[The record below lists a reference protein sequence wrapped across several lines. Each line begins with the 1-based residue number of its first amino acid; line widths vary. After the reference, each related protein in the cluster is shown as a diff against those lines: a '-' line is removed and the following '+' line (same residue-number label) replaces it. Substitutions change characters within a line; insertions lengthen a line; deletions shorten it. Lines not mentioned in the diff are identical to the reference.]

1 MIRTLLYKV
10 QRITAALL
18 LLLVSVVASAQ
29 TDTIRYVKT
38 DGEYTHNGRSWATA
52 KNNLQDAIND
62 LRQYLNDYNL
72 KSGSI
77 YVAAGEY
84 KPSESTE
91 SDGGGLQYTAFKI
104 YPGIHVYGG
113 FPADITT
120 DNCDPFETEQTAHG
134 INYKYRPLVDNLVSL
149 ESGQEA
155 KKQPWNF
162 INKTILSGSHNTEP
176 TFEYD
181 DTRGTYN
188 ITFPGNSYHVVWFA
202 TEGFIPGDAD
212 KHALPLPA
220 DMPASIDGCTIHG
233 GNANNK
239 NTNEREHTSFGGGAY
254 MVAGASLTR
263 CVVDHCAAALRGG
276 GIYLDGGGLVDNCMI
291 HTCQSPGVGIM
302 QGYGGGVCIDYDGA
316 VTRSYIV
323 NNSARLGGG
332 LSICHAPDEYP
343 WEKLDEWRVTN
354 GGTARGEINVYSPHS
369 TACIVSNNSATA
381 ESGGVYLYDGGVI
394 NHLTI
399 TRNKCTSAD
408 VSYYGRR
415 HGRSGG
421 VYILNGGQMYNSVVW
436 GNKCPANNDIQY
448 AAHTSGSTDDVVDQ
462 ATGNVTR
469 EGLKPKVYY
478 SAIDRHDITDWVGT
492 YKFNVYSLEDTNTN
506 EARNNAN
513 YPYFIGTDGHGTM
526 DNYAGAGYNPDNIPR
541 PIYWKLA
548 AITSLAEKG
557 VQVTS
562 SLSVNSEWI
571 RHAHT
576 ETDLFGDIFRPKSS
590 LGALIRR
597 DEQFGCAMIANQEI
611 ALYQDNG
618 YSQSSVSSYTNAL
631 NSSSS
636 FLANLMP
643 DDGTEATLP
652 TIFVDPARNA
662 GQKGITIGEE
672 GIGASW
678 DKPIGHINDA
688 IYFFKNHIKRDSNGN
703 IVYDA
708 NGDVRY
714 VLNVDGNGDQE
725 YKHVQ
730 ILVKGVNVG
739 SPIIAN
745 TSGIGAYL
753 GEELRSAAIRPSS
766 NMRLYGGY
774 NPALET
780 TATNN
785 RDQRTFPTSITADVT
800 NSGYINN
807 TAHVFALINVR
818 NVIIDGFR
826 LYYGNANL
834 STTESYAPEDPVTHE
849 KEPITY
855 GGGIIVNNVTVP
867 SDERI
872 SMTGNILRN
881 SVIANC
887 SAPDGAA
894 VYVNSSNPD
903 NNGNYHE
910 AELNILNTIIRNN
923 TIGTGQ
929 NDITDPRFGNAGVI
943 TAKGGLAKIRL
954 DHCDIV
960 NNCGYALETTQ
971 DNNNGEGNIRIYN
984 SIIYVNGKTDYT
996 NRKNIAQPLCYR
1008 SAGGN
1013 ANNIGG
1019 DYIYI
1024 DWDAPTPSSFTN
1036 CQAVF
1041 CRDFSAEYKKY
1052 AIRKVDSSN
1061 NTIIEDGVSPKF
1073 FDSEAEAQAYIASQS
1088 GTWTSPILLDYPYFT
1103 NPSRNV
1109 GHSEEGDK
1117 PMNGG
1122 QINYTPNNMNP
1133 MVNAAIAESRNL
1145 WDYDNHSRTYG
1156 GDPDIGAIECTTL
1169 PKAGTVIYVT
1179 PNGAGKRDGSSWG
1192 NAIQGNAI
1200 YALTGAAAGSDVL
1213 DAQNGARITNT
1224 DPAVGT
1230 LPGNGVPTTDN
1241 RYSGGFGRVWLTDW
1255 KTGGSTNTTITQ
1267 TWLTEKNIY
1276 DDGARMGEEEILH
1289 DGSTYTEETD
1299 IQTTSAGTTAPG
1311 FTTAGYYND
1320 PNFPYGEISG
1330 ASRSFWRAN
1339 PYHSGSDWNNAASY
1353 ANLAAFI
1360 EACNTNGW
1368 INNSRA
1374 ENYVGGLQYAVE
1386 KAAAYNALDASDPQ
1400 RMDGVDSVQVWVG
1413 NGTYTDYKGFVMRD
1427 NTTVMGSFP
1436 VDAVGTP
1443 GLTERQ
1449 ALMSAVVDIP
1459 KSMPAQNLEATD
1471 YETILQISDTDPKQD
1486 NDHLNTNA
1494 VKFWDDDYSL
1504 LDRSDNKTTEY
1515 KNRNLIHHF
1524 KWGTTEGSEATSDYL
1539 TYPTFNVSF
1548 TPTPT
1553 DEGGYRSY
1561 TFGAEVTGK
1570 DRWHLKHPIKDNYV
1584 VNIENSN
1591 NNKNKQRTIYDPTTN
1606 QKLKDGNSDVYFK
1619 GNWIFLGNGS
1629 MTGTEF
1635 WQTMPNVQA
1644 GKYRLYVDMAGGYR
1658 NKFSSQD
1665 PTNIF
1670 FKIIAADG
1678 TTDLITPV
1686 MLKTLGSY
1694 NNSDD
1699 TGNSRNM
1706 AYRYALDFTQL
1717 ATGDVTIK
1725 IVVEDGVR
1733 NTSAN
1738 GASDPTSTG
1747 GDPDPIP
1754 CSYRYDGANCSG
1766 NQWGSN
1772 NPNRREFWMSNLHL
1786 FPITEGYE
1794 EDMASLED
1802 QQTTRQASETINE
1815 TGTLYNSVTH
1825 RTTLRKRV
1833 LTMPDV
1839 CVPTY
1844 GAGSVG
1850 DPTATDRGKLLDN
1863 LSHTDRVKKDSRT
1876 STTLTK
1882 HTDPNYVEYNDVIW
1896 DGFTIRHGFISEEA
1910 MAHGGGAG
1918 VNMYEGASLRN
1929 CIITNNITC
1938 CERVKG
1944 AGIFCDGSNSTIEGS
1959 FVLNNTATHG
1969 KIASDADQ
1977 KQVFAGGMFMYEGT
1991 CFNSLFANNYSHG
2004 SAGGVGFC
2012 VGKFFNNTIAY
2023 NTCALVEGGHIN
2035 GGAISIATS
2044 SNPNLFIANTIVYG
2058 NTGMAIRER
2067 YDANININAVN
2078 PFINC
2083 YVQTAVAFTQNI
2095 YKKNI
2100 GNHSDNNAN
2109 YGIGNVLLDGVAP
2122 SAENTPFE
2130 ADLENGTYTGN
2141 ASTYNDFRL
2150 TNSNPNC
2157 INKGTEAFAA
2167 TLYNALRFK
2176 GQTDANIRNSF
2187 IYKSVESS
2195 ELPANDVAFADRIQ
2209 DCQIDMGAYEY
2220 DGTQEIKPG
2229 YEMISFD
2236 TENPDNRELCVVYY
2250 VGNQGIGLA
2259 TGDSPQNMACASK
2272 LQKILDAA
2280 GRLKADLSLGT
2291 RTYSTSSV
2299 QITGDVQPTYEAIY
2313 DNGTKVKK
2321 VNYGVSVANNGTES
2335 GTATPVNLSE
2345 VKHVIVKLT
2354 GGTTFY
2360 PQRTTDHKVLAG
2372 HAEEVILQRSIMIP
2386 HGVEVMGGYIY
2397 ENDNTKD
2404 FLESTRD
2411 PLNNKTT
2418 ISGQV
2423 VNAQTGASGNAYHVI
2438 QFTNSIY
2445 SVQQT
2450 VVEDAAEQTTA
2461 LTNLAD
2467 RAVIDGVSIE
2477 GGYANGTSDE
2487 DKVGAA
2493 CIVTKFSHVRNCII
2507 QDNQSINNGGG
2518 LYMEPGA
2525 LVSGCVLLNNQAQLG
2540 GAIYATEPSSDDLNN
2555 WANRDD
2561 AYARIYNTTIVHN
2574 NADTRG
2580 GGIWFET
2587 NLRAKGV
2594 VMWANTSNDMNNVA
2608 GAFDSGQEQTEANYP
2623 FAYSAVQARRL
2634 PGVNNIEVKA
2644 QADEGVRWTTNS
2656 NDDMRWRGDKQ
2667 TYTSQTNKDAYYYIQ
2682 KISALV
2688 RSGMPYQLYKDL
2700 RAKFPTLEMRD
2711 MAGVARMDEF
2721 FDGTNYDQ
2729 LQTIT
2734 FTPTKKSNQF
2744 IEIGARAL
2752 DADIGFNINNRVFT
2766 RLFVTTPDQVNSSVA
2781 STLLECEDPLYSQ
2794 QGSSMANPFMKLT
2807 DALDYIVAQRNRTDK
2822 PEGETT
2828 KTWGDIY
2835 ADTRFEIFISGGT
2848 YYPYHNARG
2857 VEGHAR
2863 SSTYV
2868 VPEGVSIIGGINPS
2882 EFYCQAG
2889 YNFAINQPMAG
2900 DNRLNKETG
2909 VNSNDR
2915 SDFYDANGTQLILSG
2930 LTLKTATIT
2939 DDIMESREREDING
2953 NNVFEP
2959 WEFAQATTLS
2969 GHTPRGEENVGNVYH
2984 VISCFADPEH
2994 TGTLPGRYKSH
3005 SNTDPYNQFSNPA
3018 TDDADAANE
3027 TQNSILQRTIIINGV
3042 NITNGNARDYES
3054 NSINNI
3060 QQFYRGGGIMVDGN
3074 WRNANLD
3081 SGKEYD
3087 VTNPAFDI
3095 NTNPITKDI
3104 TGYTNDPDAVGL
3116 RDIPLVVANT
3126 QFQGNNAIQ
3135 GGAIF
3140 TNGTLYVFGCSF
3152 VQNYAQGPIESN
3164 TQSDADKETARDVI
3178 QYNGGGAI
3186 ATNSTFRCVN
3196 SIFANNE
3203 AMLGDWSDHMWTT
3216 NDSGKTP
3223 AKGWTKQG
3231 FGGAI
3236 WGGENSQVRIL
3247 NCDIVMNQAVSYP
3260 GVYINNSTDYTTNRF
3275 CANTVYWG
3283 NKTTGVP
3290 SSATGFSTI
3299 ASSIDDINDD
3309 VFSYRTK
3316 AEKEG
3321 TQTAELNSRQ
3331 PMFFCAYRP
3340 GFGPEPELSTGNIN
3354 YDSNDYDPHAV
3365 PFLGESTNY
3374 YNLFGGNNNINITFA
3389 NEGADGPNFLLPSTT
3404 PGKDGYNPAANW
3416 MPSRVNNL
3424 TDNGWSYLV
3433 MTSKTSSGDI
3443 EFKRAG
3449 ANSLNEGGTAPENLL
3464 TPDNVVS
3471 GGPYNFYSNMLKQRF
3486 NLTLMPFGDQYYMK
3500 FRNQNMTDG
3509 NKDMLRISSNPL
3521 TFEEANAYIDIGVY
3535 EYQHR
3540 NLRINQNSEID
3551 IIWVTEQEDA
3561 ELGNDGYT
3569 WQTATSNLQAAI
3581 ETLLRSRNDHAKQI
3595 NIIEGEYKPS
3605 VILGDSRNLSLS
3617 FTIQTRLYNN
3627 AAFTPNTGKDYGI
3640 RSFTMKGGYDKDMP
3654 DETGY
3659 DLNRNVV
3666 KLSIEKRASTS
3677 DDQLDHIV
3685 NILDVEQYTTN
3696 VNSIG
3701 GNIEHIARGTAI
3713 PITFDGIT
3721 FENKLAGPITSSN
3734 NGGAAIFY
3742 REQYQSNAAGTEKT
3756 TNLLKPPT
3764 SYSTTTSIVEGNPV
3778 EQLTWDWTTPSGQP
3792 KLTIRNCTFLYNG
3805 KEVTDPTSAVK
3816 IEGGGGSSLIVN
3828 SLFHHNEGNPVEAVN
3843 TTVLN
3848 STFGLNKGH
3857 LTLTETEEL
3866 GTQYHSEIHNTVIWR
3881 DDQANAQATQ
3891 YSGATPGQYMTYNA
3905 ITGFSATPDANQNY
3919 GISDT
3924 NGDVLK
3930 GPNFVDP
3937 TDGDFHLRPSKLL
3950 MNTGLNSTYAHF
3962 VWPNYPAVADYD
3974 KLMRNKHDDQDTWET
3989 RRTVIQNGNH
3999 TVTIEYQILKAQKD
4013 YALGF
4018 TERLLGAHIDRGAYE
4033 CASNGQRV
4041 IYMNPNKTTNTVPE
4055 TGRTWEEAYIQG
4067 HLQTAID
4074 AATIYDGEGM
4084 AYVFV
4089 KGQSNANTEDAVTMH
4104 DGVCVYGSILP
4115 NYIEQ
4120 AIPINS
4126 SSEIL
4131 EYTNEEL
4138 DAFVNRIK
4146 SERRGLASKDAT
4158 PTRILGITTV
4168 EEGYT
4173 KGSLMDGFLISNR
4186 ATSSNPA
4193 TSPAVNI
4200 TVPNRVLKN
4209 CLITDNVMNSGIP
4222 VVNIDN
4228 TTGIA
4233 GNSLL
4238 YNGLLYDNTAEA
4250 LVNVATN
4257 GYMLNC
4263 TLVGNND
4270 NMITGTAA
4278 NASNIITANEA
4289 NGKAATFAPYLR
4301 PNANAYSPANY
4312 LTTHQPYW
4320 YQLHEESTDIDSGT
4334 DNGAGADGGN
4344 SIAALFPNHVDFTQD
4359 LDVLGNPRRL
4369 GDKVDNGC
4377 YETWKIADGTSIEV
4391 NATTNPKAEADMG
4404 KYVSTYTSDQAPSF
4418 DDIWMIVK
4426 DNYWNLNYCGHFYP
4440 QQGSV
4445 VYIGQGSSL
4454 VLKAPEGDVKEFNI
4468 SNPVR
4473 PGYLLVKDGGSV
4485 FGQGNWLQAE
4495 YLAAERNYTGLQY
4508 ALTAFP
4514 FPYDIRNVIS
4524 VSYNSGTLTET
4535 SEAANI
4541 AGQTYDVE
4549 SRSVWRYA
4557 FQPENS
4563 TLWTDISGDACKIA
4577 ANAGWLLNLG
4587 SSKPNKTLR
4596 FTGWGESS
4604 GQYPY
4609 VENGNNKTITLTQH
4623 NSTPGGGSAQFTA
4636 LEDMGWNLFGMPW
4649 LVSNFKTDT
4658 QTAGKYAMH
4667 IPHVFY
4673 TMNGD
4678 AQYTRMTGQIY
4689 SSQSWASGATFNL
4702 GDANFTQ
4709 TAVIGAEEPL
4719 TFFTPMYANYTSS
4732 SPSPHY
4738 VGIYMEDDDLE
4749 SMDVVS
4755 IFPEDDADEAMPYRL
4770 NNDGIKLGT
4779 PDETLPQL
4787 FVSNAAGTRLSLVS
4801 KAPEETD
4808 ISLGYV
4814 APKEGIYT
4822 IALPEPDAYSDY
4834 EGVWLTDH
4842 ETGTITNL
4850 LTDEYK
4856 LNANTTG
4863 ENVVRL
4869 TIRFGSNSGSITTA
4883 TTTGPYI
4890 YVKGRT
4896 LHADN
4901 LQEGDMVAVYTTAG
4915 ALIDRTAATGN
4926 SYECKVEPGI
4936 YILKVNNTA
4945 KTLKAQ

>member
-1 MIRTLLYKV
+1 MIRTLPYKV
-10 QRITAALL
+10 QHITAALL
-18 LLLVSVVASAQ
+18 LLLVSVIASAQ

-84 KPSESTE
+84 KPSESLE
-91 SDGGGLQYTAFKI
+91 SNGGGLQYTAFKI

-162 INKTILSGSHNTEP
+162 VNKTILSGSHNTEP

-212 KHALPLPA
+212 KHALPLPT

-399 TRNKCTSAD
+399 TRNKCTGAD

-448 AAHTSGSTDDVVDQ
+448 AAHTSGSTDDVIDQ
-462 ATGNVTR
+462 TTGNVTK

-526 DNYAGAGYNPDNIPR
+526 NGYSGAGYNPSVAMGTVTYTDAPANTTIDPSQTGLPR

-611 ALYQDNG
+611 VLYQDNG
-618 YSQSSVSSYTNAL
+618 YSQSGVSSYTGAL

-636 FLANLMP
+636 FLTNLMP

-662 GQKGITIGEE
+662 GQKGIIIGEQ

-688 IYFFKNHIKRDSNGN
+688 IYFFKQHIKRDGNGD

-730 ILVKGVNVG
+730 ILVKGGSVG
-739 SPIIAN
+739 SPTVAT

-766 NMRLYGGY
+766 NMRLYGGF
-774 NPALET
+774 NPALT
-780 TATNN
+780 TTTIDDRN
-785 RDQRTFPTSITADVT
+785 QRTFPTRITADVT
-800 NSGYINN
+800 NSGYQNN

-826 LYYGNANL
+826 MYYGNANL
-834 STTESYAPEDPVTHE
+834 STAESYAPEDPITHQ

-855 GGGIIVNNVTVP
+855 GAGIIVNNVTVP

-903 NNGNYHE
+903 NSGNYHA
-910 AELNILNTIIRNN
+910 AELNILNTVIRNN

-929 NDITDPRFGNAGVI
+929 NDITDPRFGNAGVV

-954 DHCDIV
+954 DHCNIV
-960 NNCGYALETTQ
+960 NNCGYALETTL
-971 DNNNGEGNIRIYN
+971 DDNNGEGNIRIYN

-1008 SAGGN
+1008 SASGST
-1013 ANNIGG
+1013 NNIYG

-1024 DWDAPTPSSFTN
+1024 DWDAPVPSSFDH

-1041 CRDFSAEYKKY
+1041 CRDFSSEYKKY
-1052 AIRKVDSSN
+1052 ATRKVDSSN
-1061 NTIIEDGVSPKF
+1061 HTIIEDGVSPKF
-1073 FDSEAEAQAYIASQS
+1073 FDSEAEAQAHIASQGGS
-1088 GTWTSPILLDYPYFT
+1088 WTTPLILDYPYFT

-1133 MVNAAIAESRNL
+1133 IVNAAVSESRNL
-1145 WDYDNHSRTYG
+1145 WDSDNHSRDYG

-1169 PKAGTVIYVT
+1169 PKAGTVLYVT

-1192 NAIQGNAI
+1192 NAIAGNTVYLLDNI
-1200 YALTGAAAGSDVL
+1200 IGPALATGDQIDPLPTCDRILDSSNNPVL
-1213 DAQNGARITNT
+1213 
-1224 DPAVGT
+1224 
-1230 LPGNGVPTTDN
+1230 TTDN
-1241 RYSGGFGRVWLTDW
+1241 KYCGGFGRVWFNSYTIN
-1255 KTGGSTNTTITQ
+1255 STYNNATIHDYI
-1267 TWLTEKNIY
+1267 TEKNVYIGGAN
-1276 DDGARMGEEEILH
+1276 DGQ
-1289 DGSTYTEETD
+1289 EETID
-1299 IQTTSAGTTAPG
+1299 TREEYNAYGNGETATTIPLG
-1311 FTTAGYYND
+1311 FTPGYNYD
-1320 PNFPYGEISG
+1320 SRYPYGEISG

-1339 PYHSGSDWNNAASY
+1339 PYHNGSGWNNASAY
-1353 ANLAAFI
+1353 DLAGFI
-1360 EACNTNGW
+1360 AACNSNGW
-1368 INNSRA
+1368 INNNRSER
-1374 ENYVGGLQYAVE
+1374 YVGGLQYAVE
-1386 KAAAYNALDASDPQ
+1386 KAAAYNALAPGAPQ
-1400 RMDGVDSVQVWVG
+1400 RVDGIDSVQVWVG

-1459 KSMPAQNLEATD
+1459 KSQPAQNLEATD
-1471 YETILQISDTDPKQD
+1471 YETILQISNTDPKVD
-1486 NDHLNTNA
+1486 NETLNDNA
-1494 VKFWDDDYSL
+1494 VKFWDDDIDYVENEIIEGNITS
-1504 LDRSDNKTTEY
+1504 DRVITHTYTWENTILEQDVTNTYYLNSNFHDSDITSEVTDNDTHTLTFGTASATKDCWHLTYTGDASTSGSNGVIGRYEANQMSTEKNSNQNIYESGVYVAKTTKNELFLRNGTLAGVNLWQDMKNVPAGDY
-1515 KNRNLIHHF
+1515 KVIVDLNAYYRN
-1524 KWGTTEGSEATSDYL
+1524 GTTVNANNIPTGVTFIIKDGDNNVVEVPINAKNNGNNNGNLARAQLRRYTFEFTKATAGTLSIRIAVGDIDL
-1539 TYPTFNVSF
+1539 SKGDNREVLMANFKLKKQ
-1548 TPTPT
+1548 TPT
-1553 DEGGYRSY
+1553 SIY
-1561 TFGAEVTGK
+1561 TETS
-1570 DRWHLKHPIKDNYV
+1570 L
-1584 VNIENSN
+1584 
-1591 NNKNKQRTIYDPTTN
+1591 
-1606 QKLKDGNSDVYFK
+1606 SDVRTPR
-1619 GNWIFLGNGS
+1619 GS
-1629 MTGTEF
+1629 
-1635 WQTMPNVQA
+1635 
-1644 GKYRLYVDMAGGYR
+1644 
-1658 NKFSSQD
+1658 
-1665 PTNIF
+1665 
-1670 FKIIAADG
+1670 
-1678 TTDLITPV
+1678 
-1686 MLKTLGSY
+1686 
-1694 NNSDD
+1694 
-1699 TGNSRNM
+1699 
-1706 AYRYALDFTQL
+1706 
-1717 ATGDVTIK
+1717 
-1725 IVVEDGVR
+1725 
-1733 NTSAN
+1733 
-1738 GASDPTSTG
+1738 
-1747 GDPDPIP
+1747 
-1754 CSYRYDGANCSG
+1754 SG
-1766 NQWGSN
+1766 NQTVSAT
-1772 NPNRREFWMSNLHL
+1772 S
-1786 FPITEGYE
+1786 T
-1794 EDMASLED
+1794 AS
-1802 QQTTRQASETINE
+1802 
-1815 TGTLYNSVTH
+1815 TH

-1850 DPTATDRGKLLDN
+1850 DPAVTDRGKFSDR
-1863 LSHTDRVKKDSRT
+1863 LSHTDRVLKNSRT
-1876 STTLTK
+1876 SSTEQK
-1882 HTDPNYVEYNDVIW
+1882 QEDPHYVEYSDVFW
-1896 DGFTIRHGFISEEA
+1896 DGFTIRHGFIADEG
-1910 MAHGGGAG
+1910 MAHGGGSG
-1918 VNMYEGASLRN
+1918 VNMYEGAHLQN
-1929 CIITNNITC
+1929 CIVINNFSH

-1944 AGIFCDGSNSTIEGS
+1944 GGIFCDGSNSTIEGC
-1959 FVLNNTATHG
+1959 FVLNNTSTHG
-1969 KIASDADQ
+1969 TLGAAKDQ
-1977 KQVFAGGMFMYEGT
+1977 NQIFAAGMFMYEGT

-2023 NTCALVEGGHIN
+2023 NTCALVEGEHLN

-2044 SNPNLFIANTIVYG
+2044 SNPNLFVANTIVYG
-2058 NTGMAIRER
+2058 NSGMAIRER
-2067 YDANININAVN
+2067 YDQNININAVN

-2083 YVQTAVAFTQNI
+2083 YIQTEVAFTQNL

-2100 GNHSDNNAN
+2100 GNHSDNAGN

-2122 SAENTPFE
+2122 SATNTPFE
-2130 ADLENGTYTGN
+2130 ADLENSTYTGN

-2150 TNSNPNC
+2150 TNTNPNC

-2167 TLYNALRFK
+2167 TLYNALRYK
-2176 GQTDANIRNSF
+2176 GVSESNIRNSF
-2187 IYKSVESS
+2187 IYKSVENS
-2195 ELPANDVAFADRIQ
+2195 ELPPNDVAFAERIQ

-2236 TENPDNRELCVVYY
+2236 TENPDDRELCVVYY

-2299 QITGDVQPTYEAIY
+2299 QVTGNVQPTYEAIY

-2321 VNYGVSVANNGTES
+2321 VNYGISVANDGTES

-2372 HAEEVILQRSIMIP
+2372 HSEEIILQRSLMIP

-2404 FLESTRD
+2404 FLESTRN

-2418 ISGQV
+2418 FSGQV
-2423 VNAQTGASGNAYHVI
+2423 VNTQTGASGDAYHVI
-2438 QFTNSIY
+2438 KFTNTIY
-2445 SVQQT
+2445 SAQQT
-2450 VVEDAAEQTTA
+2450 VIEDGDEQTTA
-2461 LTNLAD
+2461 LTNLTD
-2467 RAVIDGVSIE
+2467 RSVIDGVSIE

-2518 LYMEPGA
+2518 LYLEPGA

-2540 GAIYATEPSSDDLNN
+2540 GAIYVVEPSTDDLTH

-2561 AYARIYNTTIVHN
+2561 AYARIYNTTIVRN

-2587 NLRAKGV
+2587 NIRAKGV

-2682 KISALV
+2682 KLSALV

-2700 RAKFPTLEMRD
+2700 RTKFPTLEMRD

-2721 FDGTNYDQ
+2721 FDGTNYEQ

-2752 DADIGFNINNRVFT
+2752 NADIGFNINNRVFT
-2766 RLFVTTPDQVNSSVA
+2766 RLFVTTPDQVNSTVA
-2781 STLLECEDPLYSQ
+2781 STLLECDDPLYSQ

-2807 DALDYIVAQRNRTDK
+2807 DALDYIVAQRSRTDK
-2822 PEGETT
+2822 PAGETT
-2828 KTWGDIY
+2828 RTWGDIY
-2835 ADTRFEIFISGGT
+2835 ADTRFEIFVSGGT

-2868 VPEGVSIIGGINPS
+2868 VPEGVSIIGGINPT
-2882 EFYCQAG
+2882 EYYCQAG

-2909 VNSNDR
+2909 VNGNDR
-2915 SDFYDANGTQLILSG
+2915 NLFYDTNGTQLILSG
-2930 LTLKTATIT
+2930 LTLKTSTIT
-2939 DDIMESREREDING
+2939 DDIMEHREREDING

-2959 WEFAQATTLS
+2959 WEFAHATTLS
-2969 GHTPRGEENVGNVYH
+2969 GTTPRGEENDGNVYH

-2994 TGTLPGRYKSH
+2994 TGTLPVRYKSH
-3005 SNTDPYNQFSNPA
+3005 SNSDPYHQFSDPV
-3018 TDDADAANE
+3018 DGDADAANE

-3054 NSINNI
+3054 QSVKNLH
-3060 QQFYRGGGIMVDGN
+3060 QFYRGGGIMVDGN

-3081 SGKEYD
+3081 SGLEYNVAD
-3087 VTNPAFDI
+3087 PAFDI
-3095 NTNPITKDI
+3095 NTNPLTKYI

-3116 RDIPLVVANT
+3116 RDIPLIVANS
-3126 QFQGNNAIQ
+3126 QFQNNNAIQ
-3135 GGAIF
+3135 GGALF

-3152 VQNYAQGPIESN
+3152 AQNYAQGPIESK
-3164 TQSDADKETARDVI
+3164 TQSAADKETARDVI

-3186 ATNSTFRCVN
+3186 ATNGTFRCVN

-3203 AMLGDWSDHMWTT
+3203 AMLGDWTDHMWTT
-3216 NDSGKTP
+3216 SDSGKTP

-3236 WGGENSQVRIL
+3236 WGGQYSQVRVL
-3247 NCDIVMNQAVSYP
+3247 NCDIVMNRAVSYP

-3290 SSATGFSTI
+3290 SSATGFSAI

-3321 TQTAELNSRQ
+3321 IQTPELNSRQ

-3340 GFGPEPELSTGNIN
+3340 GFGPEPALSTGNITYN
-3354 YDSNDYDPHAV
+3354 SVAYDPHAV
-3365 PFLGESTNY
+3365 PFLGESTSY
-3374 YNLFGGNNNINITFA
+3374 YNIFGGNNNINITFA
-3389 NEGADGPNFLLPSTT
+3389 NEGADGPNFMLPSTT

-3433 MTSKTSSGDI
+3433 MTSQTSSGDI

-3449 ANSLNEGGTAPENLL
+3449 ANSLNEGGTAPEDL
-3464 TPDNVVS
+3464 TVPDNVVS
-3471 GGPYNFYSNMLKQRF
+3471 GGPYNFYSNMLRQRF

-3521 TFEEANAYIDIGVY
+3521 TFNEANAYIDIGVY

-3551 IIWVTEQEDA
+3551 ILWVTDQEDA

-3617 FTIQTRLYNN
+3617 FTIQTKLYNN

-3659 DLNRNVV
+3659 DFNRNVV

-3713 PITFDGIT
+3713 PITFEGIT
-3721 FENKLAGPITSSN
+3721 FENKLAGPITSAN

-3756 TNLLKPPT
+3756 TTLLKPPA
-3764 SYSTTTSIVEGNPV
+3764 SYSTTTTIVEGNPV

-3792 KLTIRNCTFLYNG
+3792 KLTIRNCTFLNNG
-3805 KEVTDPTSAVK
+3805 KEVTNPTSAVK

-3828 SLFHHNEGNPVEAVN
+3828 SLFHHNEGTPVEAVN

-3857 LTLTETEEL
+3857 LTLTEGNEL
-3866 GTQYHSEIHNTVIWR
+3866 GTTYHSEIHNSVIWR
-3881 DDQANAQATQ
+3881 DDQANSQATQ
-3891 YSGATPGQYMTYNA
+3891 YTGVTPGTYMTYNA
-3905 ITGFSATPDANQNY
+3905 ITGLSATPDANQNY

-3930 GPNFVDP
+3930 GPNFMNP
-3937 TDGDFHLRPSKLL
+3937 EDGDFHLRPSKLL

-3962 VWPNYPAVADYD
+3962 VWPGYPAVTDYE
-3974 KLMRNKHDDQDTWET
+3974 KLMRNTHADQDTWET
-3989 RRTVIQNGNH
+3989 RQTVIQNGNH
-3999 TVTIEYQILKAQKD
+3999 TVTVQYQILKANKD

-4018 TERLLGAHIDRGAYE
+4018 TERLLGVHIDRGAYE

-4041 IYMNPNKTTNTVPE
+4041 IYMNPNKTTTTVPE

-4089 KGQSNANTEDAVTMH
+4089 KGQANANTEEAVTMH

-4120 AIPINS
+4120 AIPLNS

-4138 DAFVNRIK
+4138 NAFVNRIK
-4146 SERRGLASKDAT
+4146 AERRGLASKDAT
-4158 PTRILGITTV
+4158 PTRILGLTTV
-4168 EEGYT
+4168 EEDYV
-4173 KGSLMDGFLISNR
+4173 KGSVVDGFLINNR

-4193 TSPAVNI
+4193 PLPAVNI

-4209 CLITDNVMNSGIP
+4209 CLITGNVMTSGIP
-4222 VVNIDN
+4222 VVNINN

-4238 YNGLLYDNTAEA
+4238 YNGLLYGNTAGA
-4250 LVNVATN
+4250 LVNVGTN

-4263 TLVGNND
+4263 TLVGNN
-4270 NMITGTAA
+4270 NNLITGTAA
-4278 NASNIITANEA
+4278 NTSNIITANEA
-4289 NGKAATFAPYLR
+4289 SGKAATFAPYLR
-4301 PNANAYSPANY
+4301 PNANAYTPANY

-4334 DNGAGADGGN
+4334 DNGSGADGGN

-4369 GDKVDNGC
+4369 GGKVDNGC
-4377 YETWKIADGTSIEV
+4377 YETWKIDDGTTIEV
-4391 NATTNPKAEADMG
+4391 NATTNPKAEADMD
-4404 KYVSTYTSDQAPSF
+4404 KYVSTYTSDQDPSF

-4426 DNYWNLNYCGHFYP
+4426 DNYWNLNYCGHLYP

-4445 VYIGQGSSL
+4445 VYVGEGSSL
-4454 VLKAPEGDVKEFNI
+4454 VLKAPAGGVKEFNI

-4495 YLAAERNYTGLQY
+4495 YLAAERKYTGLQY

-4524 VSYNSGTLTET
+4524 VSYDSGALTET

-4549 SRSVWRYA
+4549 GRSVWRYA

-4577 ANAGWLLNLG
+4577 ANAGWLLDLG
-4587 SSKPNKTLR
+4587 SSKPTKTLR

-4609 VENGNNKTITLTQH
+4609 VENGNDKVITLTQH

-4732 SPSPHY
+4732 TPSPHY
-4738 VGIYMEDDDLE
+4738 VGIYMEDDLNAQC
-4749 SMDVVS
+4749 SMFNAQSDVVT
-4755 IFPEDDADEAMPYRL
+4755 IFPEDDADESMPYRL

-4842 ETGTITNL
+4842 ETGTVTNL
-4850 LTDEYK
+4850 LTDDYK
-4856 LNANTTG
+4856 LNANTKG

-4869 TIRFGSNSGSITTA
+4869 TIRFGGNSGTITTA
-4883 TTTGPYI
+4883 AAAGPII

-4915 ALIDRTAATGN
+4915 ALIDRTAATGY

-4936 YILKVNNTA
+4936 YILKVNNAA